1 MKRIKLWIKAFII
14 RTVVDDYQ
22 MNGKIRTMVKSED
35 RGQDQPRHIRES
47 YKVDTRLSDL
57 IRQAES

>member
-35 RGQDQPRHIRES
+35 G
-47 YKVDTRLSDL
+47 DTKRCATLADPN
-57 IRQAES
+57 RVGPFYHF